1 MTDLHNSSGLRG
13 KKVLGATG
21 KTYRARTYQAGRTCT
36 VPECRTRLSVYNPS
50 PTCAVH
56 TELWRAGLRKSMES
70 AARREPETRVCAYEP
85 CAREFV
91 TANPARKYCS
101 DACRMRAF
109 QARTSRAR
117 HEHGKSEPLRER
129 RAS

>member
-1 MTDLHNSSGLRG
+1 MTELHAASGLRG
-13 KKVLGATG
+13 RKVLGVVG
-21 KTYRARTYQAGRTCT
+21 RAGRIRTYTPGRVCIYDGCT
-36 VPECRTRLSVYNPS
+36 TKLSVYNPS

-56 TELWRAGLRKSMES
+56 TALWRAALRKTQDES
-70 AARREPETRVCAYEP
+70 SRREPETRTCAHEP
-85 CAREFV
+85 CGREFV

-117 HEHGKSEPLRER
+117 RVQER
-129 RAS
+129 LERAEAS